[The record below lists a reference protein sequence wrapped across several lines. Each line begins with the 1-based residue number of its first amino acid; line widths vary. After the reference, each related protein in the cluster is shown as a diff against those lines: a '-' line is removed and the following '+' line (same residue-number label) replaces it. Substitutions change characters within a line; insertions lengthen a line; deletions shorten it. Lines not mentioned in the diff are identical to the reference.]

1 VPSFSPNSSPAS
13 LIRSEF
19 EARGNQLISN
29 LNALGT
35 EILDAA
41 SLSPLVPKA
50 DIADLTITIRK
61 MKAALRFREYA
72 YYSSYVVHEEDRV
85 FGIQPESS
93 QERDVSPE
101 YAEGEFSSGMKCLV
115 EIANDLVDPQTSTP
129 ASGPMPGMMPLIF
142 VSCGQSTSAERQL
155 GKAIAKLVE
164 EQTGCSAYFAENQT
178 SLEGV
183 TENILKRLNNAGA
196 FIAIMHP
203 RGDVSN
209 PKDPARSA
217 WSRGSVWVEQEIA
230 IAAFISQALDRPLQ
244 VRFYVHESIRREGL
258 RDKLHLNPVQFH
270 DDSEILDDL
279 ISFLPGWRALG
290 RQLRKERL
298 SLKANIEHQ
307 RVAIPGGSDDERYRL
322 VVSIEND
329 GEEDATDFR
338 LDVDFPTAFIDE
350 GGHALRVPSVLPGFE
365 RFQVTNVK
373 RGVEHF
379 YPGDKLNDLISFHYV
394 LRGKMKRENPEQ
406 LQARI
411 TATISSGNMKPRR
424 TEKTIAELAN

>member
-1 VPSFSPNSSPAS
+1 
-13 LIRSEF
+13 
-19 EARGNQLISN
+19 
-29 LNALGT
+29 
-35 EILDAA
+35 
-41 SLSPLVPKA
+41 
-50 DIADLTITIRK
+50 
-61 MKAALRFREYA
+61 
-72 YYSSYVVHEEDRV
+72 
-85 FGIQPESS
+85 
-93 QERDVSPE
+93 
-101 YAEGEFSSGMKCLV
+101 
-115 EIANDLVDPQTSTP
+115 
-129 ASGPMPGMMPLIF
+129 
-142 VSCGQSTSAERQL
+142 
-155 GKAIAKLVE
+155 
-164 EQTGCSAYFAENQT
+164 
-178 SLEGV
+178 
-183 TENILKRLNNAGA
+183 
-196 FIAIMHP
+196 
-203 RGDVSN
+203 
-209 PKDPARSA
+209 
-217 WSRGSVWVEQEIA
+217 VWVEQEIA